1 MNRLILKRGGSSPQ
15 GTFGR
20 LVLPNGDEIRTTEL
34 PWRDNAR
41 SKSCIPSGVY
51 HVRYLAKS
59 ASGKYRDV
67 YHVEGVD
74 DRSGILIH
82 SGNFAG
88 DRELNYRSHSWGCIL
103 PALRVGYLK
112 TGKEKY
118 QRAGLASR
126 SALRRLHEAVER
138 NDFELE
144 VIG

>member
-1 MNRLILKRGGSSPQ
+1 MSRLILRRGGSSPQ

-20 LVLPNGDEIRTTEL
+20 LLLPGGDEIWTAEL
-34 PWRDNAR
+34 PWRDNRR

-51 HVRYLAKS
+51 CARYLARS

-67 YHVEGVD
+67 YHVEDVAG
-74 DRSGILIH
+74 RSGILIH
-82 SGNFAG
+82 AGNFAG
-88 DRELNYRSHSWGCIL
+88 DRELDYRSHSWGCIL

-112 TGKEKY
+112 TGKDKY

-126 SALRRLHEAVER
+126 SALGRLHDSVGR
-138 NDFELE
+138 SDFELE

>member
-1 MNRLILKRGGSSPQ
+1 MDRLILRRGGSSPQ

-20 LVLPNGDEIRTTEL
+20 LLLPGGDEIWTAEL
-34 PWRDNAR
+34 PWRDNTR

-51 HVRYLAKS
+51 RVRYLAKS

-67 YHVEGVD
+67 YHVEEVAG
-74 DRSGILIH
+74 RSGILIH
-82 SGNFAG
+82 AGNFAG
-88 DRELNYRSHSWGCIL
+88 DRDLDYRSHSWGCIL

-112 TGKEKY
+112 AGKDKF

-126 SALRRLHEAVER
+126 SALNRLHETVGR
-138 NDFELE
+138 HDFELE

>member
-1 MNRLILKRGGSSPQ
+1 MKRLILYRGGSSPQ

-20 LVLPNGDEIRTTEL
+20 VVLADGAEIRTTEL

-41 SKSCIPSGVY
+41 SKSCIPPGVY
-51 HVRYLAKS
+51 QVRYLAKS

-82 SGNFAG
+82 AGNFAG
-88 DRELNYRSHSWGCIL
+88 DRELDYRSHSWGCIL

-112 TGKEKY
+112 SGREKF

-126 SALRRLHEAVER
+126 AGLGRLHEAVGR
-138 NDFELE
+138 SDFELE

>member
-1 MNRLILKRGGSSPQ
+1 MKRLTLLRGGSSPQ

-20 LVLPNGDEIRTTEL
+20 LLLPDGSEIGTTEL

-41 SKSCIPSGVY
+41 STSCIPSGVY
-51 HVRYLAKS
+51 PVRYLAKS

-67 YHVEGVD
+67 YHVEGVT

-82 SGNFAG
+82 AGNFAG
-88 DRELNYRSHSWGCIL
+88 DRDLDYRSHSWGCIL
-103 PALRVGYLK
+103 PALRVGYLRA
-112 TGKEKY
+112 GKEKF

-126 SALRRLHEAVER
+126 SALRRLHEAVGR
-138 NDFELE
+138 RDFDLE

>member
-1 MNRLILKRGGSSPQ
+1 MKRVVLMRGGSSPQ

-20 LVLPNGDEIRTTEL
+20 LVLPGGAEIRTTEL

-51 HVRYLAKS
+51 QVRYLAKS

-67 YHVEGVD
+67 YHVEGVSG
-74 DRSGILIH
+74 RSGILIH
-82 SGNFAG
+82 AGNFAG
-88 DRELNYRSHSWGCIL
+88 DRELGYRSHSWGCIL

-112 TGKEKY
+112 SGEDQF

-126 SALRRLHEAVER
+126 AGLGRLHDAVER
-138 NDFELE
+138 GDFELE